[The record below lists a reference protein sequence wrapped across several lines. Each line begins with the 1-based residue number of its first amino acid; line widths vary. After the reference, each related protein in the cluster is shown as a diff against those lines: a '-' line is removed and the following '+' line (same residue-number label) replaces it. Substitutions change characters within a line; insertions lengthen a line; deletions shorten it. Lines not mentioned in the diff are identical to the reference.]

1 MSVNYVPIIFSL
13 CGGDGGDDDGG
24 GGVRVSVFYEHFLS
38 NLLIWLLFFRCTY
51 NCTHIFILW
60 TIKDLKLRAHII
72 IGTKKS
78 TRCRI
83 GGNNT
88 EPTNTA

>member
-38 NLLIWLLFFRCTY
+38 NLLIWLLFFAA
-51 NCTHIFILW
+51 H
-60 TIKDLKLRAHII
+60 TIALTFLFC
-72 IGTKKS
+72 GL
-78 TRCRI
+78 
-83 GGNNT
+83 
-88 EPTNTA
+88 